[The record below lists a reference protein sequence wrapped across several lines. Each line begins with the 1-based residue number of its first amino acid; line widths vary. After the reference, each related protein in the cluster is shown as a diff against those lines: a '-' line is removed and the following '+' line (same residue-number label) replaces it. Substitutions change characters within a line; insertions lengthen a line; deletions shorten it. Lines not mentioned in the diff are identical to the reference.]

1 MNTIKKEEILKP
13 NKWIRLIFMVL
24 YAIAFN
30 FAVSICI
37 GLSVVQFLFFL
48 FTGKANPSIANFN
61 SYMIEF
67 YNDTLAFLLFE
78 TEEKPFPF
86 KNENIEND
94 IMDAEVDE
102 VEDIS
107 LNDYSED
114 ILEDTKD

>member
-1 MNTIKKEEILKP
+1 MNSINKEEILKP

-37 GLSVVQFLFFL
+37 GLSLVQFLFFL

-61 SYMIEF
+61 SYIMEF
-67 YNDTLAFLLFE
+67 YHDTLAFLLFQ

-86 KNENIEND
+86 KDENIEND
-94 IMDAEVDE
+94 VIDVEVDE
-102 VEDIS
+102 VEESTSDDI
-107 LNDYSED
+107 
-114 ILEDTKD
+114 TKIS

>member
-1 MNTIKKEEILKP
+1 MNSINKEEILKP

-37 GLSVVQFLFFL
+37 GLSLVQFLFFL

-61 SYMIEF
+61 SYIMEF
-67 YNDTLAFLLFE
+67 YHDTLAFLLFQ

-86 KNENIEND
+86 KDENIEND
-94 IMDAEVDE
+94 IIDVEVDE
-102 VEDIS
+102 VEESTSDDI
-107 LNDYSED
+107 
-114 ILEDTKD
+114 TKIS